1 MVRSNKMNASLVFIV
16 DALRC
21 MYDNLPIFAYY
32 AHLTHKSLRLLHVM
46 VNGAIKLGIVRGFDT
61 GTLRAAVVVV
71 FTLSSNTNINMVNSM
86 FAATPMQQRVPQ
98 HNL

>member
-1 MVRSNKMNASLVFIV
+1 MVRSNKMNTSLVFIV

-21 MYDNLPIFAYY
+21 IYDNLPIYAHY

-61 GTLRAAVVVV
+61 GTLRAAVVV
-71 FTLSSNTNINMVNSM
+71 FTRSSNTNINMVNSM